1 MFRRLSVLSCLALAL
16 SGCVSIPKI
25 LYDTP
30 QTTPLSET
38 LKSGAQM
45 RYMEY
50 VPPSAKSGDEL
61 PLIVVLHGSGEAG
74 GDTYSVLANG
84 PWAYAR
90 NHPDF
95 PFLMLAPQMDR
106 DGEWDP
112 EALNEWLTAA
122 EKTIAAQGFTV
133 DRRRVYLTGLS
144 RGGQG
149 TWDFAMR
156 HPRRFAAIAPVAAYS
171 DINEPCRLKHV
182 PVWVFHGENDHTVP
196 LAKDQALVDEAKAC
210 GVDIRFSVYPDT
222 GHDSWS
228 KAYADSE
235 LYNWFLSHR
244 KRFLDLVYPLPR
256 AR

>member
-1 MFRRLSVLSCLALAL
+1 MHRHLALLTCLAFAL
-16 SGCVSIPKI
+16 GGCVSIPKM
-25 LYDTP
+25 LYGTP
-30 QTTPLSET
+30 QTTPLSQT

-45 RYMEY
+45 RYIEY
-50 VPPSAKSGDEL
+50 VPPSAKPGDKL
-61 PLIVVLHGSGEAG
+61 PLIIVLHGSGEAG

-84 PWAYAR
+84 PWHYA
-90 NHPDF
+90 NEHPDF

-112 EALNEWLTAA
+112 EALNEWLSAA
-122 EKTIAAQGFTV
+122 EKTLATQGFSV

-171 DINEPCRLKHV
+171 DVNEPCRLKAV
-182 PVWVFHGENDHTVP
+182 PVWVFHGANDHTVP
-196 LAKDQALVDEAKAC
+196 TEKDQKLVDDAKAC
-210 GVDIRFSVYPDT
+210 GVDVRLTIYPDT

-228 KAYADSE
+228 KAYADPE
-235 LYNWFLSHR
+235 LYSWFLSHR
-244 KRFLDLVYPLPR
+244 KRLLDIIYPVPR

>member
-1 MFRRLSVLSCLALAL
+1 MLRRLAVLSCLALAL
-16 SGCVSIPKI
+16 CGCVSIPKM

-38 LKSGAQM
+38 LTGGGHM

-50 VPPSAKSGDEL
+50 VPPAAKPGDKL
-61 PLIVVLHGSGEAG
+61 PLIIVLHGSGEAG

-84 PWAYAR
+84 PWTYAKA
-90 NHPDF
+90 HPDF

-122 EKTIAAQGFTV
+122 EKTVAAQGFTV

-171 DINEPCRLKHV
+171 DVNEPCRLKHI
-182 PVWVFHGENDHTVP
+182 PVWVFHGANDHTVP

-210 GVDIRFSVYPDT
+210 GVDIRFTVYPDT

-228 KAYADSE
+228 KAYADPE
-235 LYNWFLSHR
+235 LYGWFLSHR
-244 KRFLDLVYPLPR
+244 KRFLDLVYPVPK

>member
-1 MFRRLSVLSCLALAL
+1 M
-16 SGCVSIPKI
+16 
-25 LYDTP
+25 LYATP
-30 QTTPLSET
+30 QTTPLAET
-38 LKSGAQM
+38 LKGGTQM
-45 RYMEY
+45 RYMAY
-50 VPPSAKSGDEL
+50 VPPSAKPGDRL
-61 PLIVVLHGSGEAG
+61 PLIILLHGSGEAG

-84 PWAYAR
+84 PWRYAKD
-90 NHPDF
+90 HPDF

-112 EALNEWLTAA
+112 EALDEWLTAA
-122 EKTIAAQGFTV
+122 ERRLKTQGYAV

-171 DINEPCRLKHV
+171 DVNEPCLLKRV
-182 PVWVFHGENDHTVP
+182 PVWVFHGQNDHTVP
-196 LAKDQALVDEAKAC
+196 IAKDQKLVDDAKAC
-210 GVDIRFSVYPDT
+210 GVDIRFTVYPDT

-228 KAYADSE
+228 KAYADPE
-235 LYNWFLSHR
+235 LYSWFLSHR
-244 KRFLDLVYPLPR
+244 RRLVDLLYVPK